1 MTDMTWL
8 PLPDVAERCL
18 VTVIDVREWLRE
30 GRVVAVR
37 RGENN
42 VWCVAEE
49 FLADGGPLAML
60 RGTITVLRDARLT
73 DEEIVEWLAADHELL
88 GMSPIAA
95 LRDGRRARVRA
106 AAQAL
111 G

>member
-1 MTDMTWL
+1 MDMTWL

-18 VTVIDVREWLRE
+18 VTVIEVREWMRE

-42 VWCVAEE
+42 VWCIAEE
-49 FLADGGPLAML
+49 CLDEDGPLPML
-60 RGTITVLRDARLT
+60 RGTITVLRDARLS

-88 GMSPIAA
+88 GMSPLAA
-95 LRDGRRARVRA
+95 LREGRRARVRA